1 MNLELQ
7 KISNW
12 AQNNKIKFNEN
23 KSKMMLLSRRRRK
36 ERKKVELYANNRIIE
51 QVNTIKY
58 RAGNTTKVFNS
69 SLLL

>member
-12 AQNNKIKFNEN
+12 AQNIQIKFIEN
-23 KSKMMLLSRRRRK
+23 KSKTLLLSRRRK